1 MGDPLQRRAKFRIDL
16 IGPFGFFAPN
26 GQRIDVRSRKA
37 VALLALLAFA
47 PNGLRTRGWLQS
59 MLWGTRGQAQAQS
72 SLRRELSTLCA
83 LLEGHGAGDLIVR
96 ESQRV
101 QLQLDRI
108 EIDIDQLVV
117 APSPDAA
124 KDRGDLLEGID
135 LPDCDEF
142 EEWLLRQRDR
152 ISELQRISIPVPA
165 GAPVPAEEVL
175 GGPLPPTAL
184 LVAGQPPAL
193 PPKPSVAVLPFQT
206 AAAPDLPA
214 WLGEIIAEDI
224 GLMLAQLPQLFVV
237 ASAAAAALAGRRM
250 TPTEIA
256 ATLGVRYL
264 LSGSVRTSTEGIRM
278 AVQLLDGTSG
288 QQLWVQ
294 SFDMARDATAALAE
308 SVTVAVAPQ
317 IWTQIDVAE
326 RHRGLASPM
335 ARTSSYDLYWRAN
348 ALYRT
353 WQRGSGL
360 EAIQLTD
367 ELVAIDPTCPLS
379 SALAA
384 FCNGIAFAFDWTID
398 REATRR
404 AAIHHFQN
412 TLRLGGDNV
421 EALGYAAG
429 TLVSIGGDMAQADRL
444 VTHALSLLPPYQP
457 TLFWGGWVD
466 IANGNPERAR
476 ERFELSLRIN
486 PAAGVRNYT
495 LTGIGISLLFA
506 GDAAAAFP
514 LLRHAAAEL
523 QTYPTTQ
530 AAFAIAAAQIGDRE
544 AARAASQQLAQIGGA
559 DVVLQTFQD
568 PGQRALLAAA
578 LRAAAAL

>member
-1 MGDPLQRRAKFRIDL
+1 MGDALHRGGKFRIDL
-16 IGPFGFFAPN
+16 VGPFGFFAPD
-26 GQRIDVRSRKA
+26 GERIDIRSRKA

-47 PNGLRTRGWLQS
+47 PNGLRTRGWLQA

-72 SLRRELSTLCA
+72 SLRRELSTLCTI
-83 LLEGHGAGDLIVR
+83 LEGYGADDLLVR
-96 ESQRV
+96 ESQRI
-101 QLQLDRI
+101 QLRLDRI
-108 EIDIDQLVV
+108 VVDIDQLVV
-117 APSPDAA
+117 APKPDAM
-124 KDRGDLLEGID
+124 KDKGDLLEGID

-142 EEWLLRQRDR
+142 EEWLLRQRGR
-152 ISELQRISIPVPA
+152 IAELQRISIPEPDA
-165 GAPVPAEEVL
+165 ALAPVEEVL
-175 GGPLPPTAL
+175 GGPLPPTASL
-184 LVAGQPPAL
+184 IAGKPPAL

-206 AAAPDLPA
+206 VAAPEVPG
-214 WLGEIIAEDI
+214 WLGESIAEDI
-224 GLMLAQLPQLFVV
+224 GLTLAQLPQLFVV
-237 ASAAAAALAGRRM
+237 ASSAAAALTERRM
-250 TPTEIA
+250 TPSEIA
-256 ATLGVRYL
+256 RTLGVRYL
-264 LSGSVRTSTEGIRM
+264 LGGSVRPSASGIRT
-278 AVQLLDGTSG
+278 AVQLLDGSSG

-294 SFDMARDATAALAE
+294 SFETVREAIASLAE

-317 IWTQIDVAE
+317 IWTRIDVAE
-326 RHRGLASPM
+326 RHRGLASPV
-335 ARTSSYDLYWRAN
+335 ARMDSYDLYWRAN
-348 ALYRT
+348 ALYRN
-353 WQRGSGL
+353 WQRESGL

-367 ELVAIDPTCPLS
+367 ELVAINPTCPLS
-379 SALAA
+379 ASLAA
-384 FCNGIAFAFDWTID
+384 FCNGIAYAFSWTID

-466 IANGNPERAR
+466 IANGNPVRAR

-486 PAAGVRNYT
+486 PAAGVRNYA
-495 LTGIGISLLFA
+495 LTGIGVSLLLA
-506 GDAAAAFP
+506 GDAATAFP

-530 AAFAIAAAQIGDRE
+530 AALAIAAAQVGDRD
-544 AARAASQQLAQIGGA
+544 AARAASYQLASLGGA
-559 DVVLQTFQD
+559 EVVLRTFQD

-578 LRAAAAL
+578 LDAAAML